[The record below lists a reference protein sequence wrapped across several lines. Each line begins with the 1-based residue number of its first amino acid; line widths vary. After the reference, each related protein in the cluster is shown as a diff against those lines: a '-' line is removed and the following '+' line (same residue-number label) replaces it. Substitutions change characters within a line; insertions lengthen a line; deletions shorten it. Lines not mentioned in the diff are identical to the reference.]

1 MHLAIEYRLS
11 GTGWAECRISDE
23 SNSCE
28 LTASYLSD
36 ALHNLLIAATAVI
49 SGFSQV
55 SFRFDEE
62 PGEYRWVISSPRV
75 NEIQLEIREFD
86 ELWGSR
92 PNEEGRLLFQT
103 VCLPETF
110 AKAVTS
116 AAESVLATH
125 GESGYL
131 EKWAEHPFP
140 GKQYAVLIDLLKQLE
155 R

>member
-11 GTGWAECRISDE
+11 GTGWAECTIKDE
-23 SNSCE
+23 SSSCE
-28 LTASYLSD
+28 VTASYLSD
-36 ALHNLLIAATAVI
+36 ALHNLLIAATAAL

-110 AKAVTS
+110 AKAVAS
-116 AAESVLATH
+116 AAESVLTTH

-140 GKQYAVLIDLLKQLE
+140 AKQYAVLIDLLKQLE

>member
-1 MHLAIEYRLS
+1 M
-11 GTGWAECRISDE
+11 
-23 SNSCE
+23 
-28 LTASYLSD
+28 
-36 ALHNLLIAATAVI
+36 
-49 SGFSQV
+49 